1 MKRSVP
7 SGRYT
12 KFLLYLVVVVLVNIA
27 GMTLFFR
34 GDLTANRIYSL
45 SEPSREV
52 VSTLSEP
59 LTVKA
64 FFTDNLPPPYNNIE
78 RYLND
83 LLQEYAIAG
92 NRYFNF
98 QFYNV
103 SSEDDAT
110 ARENQEV
117 AAGYGIS
124 PVQIQKF
131 EQDEVKFQMAYM
143 GLALIH
149 GDVIETI
156 PTITAT
162 DGLEFEITAAIRKM
176 NNKISALLSLEDDIA
191 VKLFLS
197 SSLQAVGPYMNLA
210 GLPELSGKVRAL
222 VDELNRKTFGRLRFE
237 SLDPTRSTEAAEAA
251 RGYGVLALEW
261 NEFSDRQ
268 GRTIPADKG
277 YAGIIVEH
285 GGKAEAL
292 PLISVM
298 RLPIFGTQYQLA
310 DVESLQDAINE
321 TVENLINI
329 NEEIGYLADHGTR
342 PLRGGGGMPGQPQG
356 EGLSRFEGLLS
367 ESYSVREVF
376 LKEAGVPEGLPTLII
391 ARPTE
396 PFSEYALYQI
406 DQYLM
411 KGRNLAI
418 FLDRFQEAMPTQQSR
433 MMGQSQYRPIDSGL
447 EKLLAHYGLD
457 VKAAFVL
464 DENSFRQDVPRAF
477 GGGERPLYF
486 APIIK
491 NEFINKDVPF
501 LQNVKGLVMLK
512 ASPVTANEQTIA
524 ANGLQAVN
532 LFSSSPRSWEMS
544 GQVDLNPMFIQP
556 PRNDGAFQQ
565 QALAYLV
572 EGSFPSY
579 FSDQPVPEKEVPE
592 PADPPGDPLDESDPA
607 SGVDMS
613 QIESGPVTIPRGRPG
628 KIFLI
633 GTSEILRDNILDA
646 EGRSPNAQ
654 FVMNVIDALNGREA
668 YAVMRS
674 KAQRFNPLQETEPAT
689 RTTIKAVNI
698 AGLPVLVVLCGLL
711 VWYRRSARK
720 RVIQEM
726 FNH

>member
-1 MKRSVP
+1 MKRSVS

-12 KFLLYLVVVVLVNIA
+12 KFLLYLVVVVLVNIV

-34 GDLTANRIYSL
+34 GDLTANRVYSL

-52 VSTLSEP
+52 VATLSEP

-64 FFTDNLPPPYNNIE
+64 FFTGNLPAPYNNIE
-78 RYLND
+78 RYLHD

-98 QFYNV
+98 EFFDV
-103 SSEDDAT
+103 SSEDDAK
-110 ARENQEV
+110 ARANQEL
-117 AAGYGIS
+117 AASYGIPS
-124 PVQIQKF
+124 VQIQKF

-176 NNKISALLSLEDDIA
+176 NNKISALLGLEKDIA

-197 SSLQAVGPYMNLA
+197 SSLQAVGPYMNLS
-210 GLPELSGKVRAL
+210 GLPELAEKVRAA
-222 VDELNRKTFGRLRFE
+222 VDELNRKSYGRLQFE
-237 SLDPTRSTEAAEAA
+237 SLDPSGSAEAAEAA
-251 RGYGVLALEW
+251 RLYGVLALEW
-261 NEFSDRQ
+261 KAFSDRQ

-285 GGKAEAL
+285 GEKTEAL

-310 DVESLQDAINE
+310 DVALLKDAINE

-329 NEEIGYLADHGTR
+329 NQEIGYLADHGTR
-342 PLRGGGGMPGQPQG
+342 PLRGGGGMPGQPQR
-356 EGLSRFEGLLS
+356 EGLSRFEALLS
-367 ESYSVREVF
+367 ESYSIREV
-376 LKEAGVPEGLPTLII
+376 LLEEDGVPEGLPTLII

-396 PFSEYALYQI
+396 PFSELALYQV

-411 KGRNLAI
+411 KGRNLAV

-464 DENSFRQDVPRAF
+464 DENAYRQEVPRAF

-491 NEFINKDVPF
+491 NEHINKDVPF
-501 LQNVKGLVMLK
+501 LQNIKGLVLLK
-512 ASPVTANEQTIA
+512 ASPVTVDEKSVA
-524 ANGLQAVN
+524 ANGLEAVK
-532 LFSSSPRSWEMS
+532 LFSSSPRSWEMA
-544 GQVDLNPMFIQP
+544 GQIDLNPTFIQP
-556 PRNDGAFQQ
+556 PRNDGAYEQR
-565 QALAYLV
+565 ALAYLV
-572 EGSFPSY
+572 QGSFPSY
-579 FSDQPVPEKEVPE
+579 FAGKPVPEKEVPK
-592 PADPPGDPLDESDPA
+592 PADAQESDGA
-607 SGVDMS
+607 AGVDMS
-613 QIESGPVTIPRGRPG
+613 QIESSAVTIPRGRPG

-654 FVMNVIDALNGREA
+654 FVMNVFDALNGREA
-668 YAVMRS
+668 YAIMRS